1 MLAWPVMSRAPAFA
15 SVVAVSLLSTSF
27 AFAQLPPSEVLPPT
41 PPRAAATAP
50 TTTTPPVTA
59 ASVLAPVAGWNLA
72 APAPQRAVSYTHLT
86 LPTSDLV

>member
-72 APAPQRAVSYTHLT
+72 APAEGQVDDPFGDATRAAALR
-86 LPTSDLV
+86 